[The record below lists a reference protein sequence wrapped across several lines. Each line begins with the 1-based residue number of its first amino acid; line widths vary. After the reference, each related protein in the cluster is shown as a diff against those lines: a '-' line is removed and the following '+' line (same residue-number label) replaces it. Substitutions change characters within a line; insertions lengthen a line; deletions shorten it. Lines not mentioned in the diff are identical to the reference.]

1 LKILLPLDKI
11 NIINMLLANGI
22 NVQKTMAK
30 KNTILV
36 KLASSAGTGF
46 FFVKKRNPKKLT
58 TKLSFRK
65 YDPIA
70 RKHVLFEEKKLSS

>member
-1 LKILLPLDKI
+1 
-11 NIINMLLANGI
+11 
-22 NVQKTMAK
+22 MAK

-36 KLASSAGTGF
+36 KLASTAGTGF

>member
-1 LKILLPLDKI
+1 MQNNLSLDSSA
-11 NIINMLLANGI
+11 NIANMHSQLNEGK
-22 NVQKTMAK
+22 NKMAK
-30 KNTILV
+30 KNTVLV

-70 RKHVLFEEKKLSS
+70 RKHVLFEEKKLNS